1 MDICIFRCLLIH
13 TVPNDCVSSLC
24 WLIKQELPIILFF
37 QDIHFI
43 IDTAECIIRT
53 VQDES
58 LLVRMKAAWSL
69 GNLSEALV
77 LNSYV

>member
-1 MDICIFRCLLIH
+1 MFGTKREH
-13 TVPNDCVSSLC
+13 SHNFV
-24 WLIKQELPIILFF
+24 F

-53 VQDES
+53 VKDES
-58 LLVRMKAAWSL
+58 LLMRMKAAWSL

-77 LNSYV
+77 HNVYV

>member
-1 MDICIFRCLLIH
+1 MLANKVR
-13 TVPNDCVSSLC
+13 S
-24 WLIKQELPIILFF
+24 PIISFF
-37 QDIHFI
+37 QDIHFV
-43 IDTAECIIRT
+43 IDTAKCTIRT